1 MFFDVSVG
9 VRIAVR
15 AKRIRPFGILEK
27 KYSYCSDAARSA
39 SARDKIAA
47 LISIIVVIAVVIAV
61 VILVVVAVVIA
72 VVVVVYYCRRRCRHG
87 RRRWELGAHICAGVR
102 SDVAGV
108 DRLGTLLR

>member
-47 LISIIVVIAVVIAV
+47 LISIIVVIAVVIF
-61 VILVVVAVVIA
+61 VVVAVVIA